1 MSSIKSSSAFRLVIS
16 IYLLF
21 SAKLLIRISSL
32 SLISFF
38 SSGFFLFKGISIFF
52 SSGFFFVNLSFNL
65 NNSKSCKKGI
75 NVS

>member
-1 MSSIKSSSAFRLVIS
+1 MSSIKSSSDFKFVID

-21 SAKLLIRISSL
+21 SVKLLFGISSL
-32 SLISFF
+32 NLISFF
-38 SSGFFLFKGISIFF
+38 SSGFFLFKGISILF